1 MNAPRK
7 GSLFAIFLTVFIDL
21 LGFGIVL
28 PLLPLYAKQ
37 FAQDLNWS
45 SGQVGLVIGLLM
57 ASFSAMQFLVMPV
70 WGRLSDR
77 IGRRPVL
84 LVGLAASTI
93 FYGLFGV
100 ATTMHS
106 LLLMFV
112 ARIGAGIAG
121 ATIGTAQAYIADCT
135 SNQNRAK
142 GMALIGAAFAL
153 GFTLG
158 PSLGVVA
165 LLFGDRADLSPWPG
179 FLAAILSGGAFLLAY
194 FVLPESLTAEA
205 RGASA
210 ASNRRLLDLN
220 ALRSALATPTVGLL
234 LVASFVAVF
243 SFSLFEGTLSLLI
256 DALIT
261 TTNEARDTV
270 GEAVG
275 EVAGEVAAKRGL
287 LTTIL
292 NWAQRRGYTE
302 FSDQKL
308 IVVFAV
314 FGYLGVTLTLAQGF
328 LVRRLAGKLSEAAM
342 AIGGGGMAIVGFL
355 LLGMA
360 ARNHDFHL
368 LLGAMAIEVTGFA
381 FVNPALQ
388 SLISR
393 RSSPE
398 QQGGILGLGQSAASL
413 SRILGPAVG
422 APLLTM
428 QPATPY
434 FMAAGLMI
442 VGLLMVAIAARSGK
456 DYESA
461 PQPPPPGV

>member
-1 MNAPRK
+1 MY
-7 GSLFAIFLTVFIDL
+7 AIFHTGFIDL
-21 LGFGIVL
+21 WGVGIVL

-205 RGASA
+205 RGAS
-210 ASNRRLLDLN
+210 
-220 ALRSALATPTVGLL
+220 
-234 LVASFVAVF
+234 
-243 SFSLFEGTLSLLI
+243 
-256 DALIT
+256 
-261 TTNEARDTV
+261 
-270 GEAVG
+270 
-275 EVAGEVAAKRGL
+275 
-287 LTTIL
+287 
-292 NWAQRRGYTE
+292 
-302 FSDQKL
+302 
-308 IVVFAV
+308 
-314 FGYLGVTLTLAQGF
+314 
-328 LVRRLAGKLSEAAM
+328 
-342 AIGGGGMAIVGFL
+342 
-355 LLGMA
+355 
-360 ARNHDFHL
+360 
-368 LLGAMAIEVTGFA
+368 
-381 FVNPALQ
+381 
-388 SLISR
+388 
-393 RSSPE
+393 
-398 QQGGILGLGQSAASL
+398 
-413 SRILGPAVG
+413 
-422 APLLTM
+422 
-428 QPATPY
+428 
-434 FMAAGLMI
+434 
-442 VGLLMVAIAARSGK
+442 
-456 DYESA
+456 
-461 PQPPPPGV
+461 